1 MTASRDTKDHLAG
14 AVRTGLTFTG
24 GAYACRQVIEITCS
38 IILARLLLPEQ
49 FGVVA
54 VAATFLGF
62 SYTIGNLGMG
72 SAVIQ
77 STELSIADRHT
88 AYTISG
94 CVGLILTLLLASP
107 SPWIAHFFDMPVL
120 LFALPVMSL
129 QVLLSGL
136 YATPVALLRRNLQF
150 GRVAFIE
157 MGSTASYGLSSISLA
172 LAGYG
177 VWSLVWAPLI
187 SGAAALV
194 LAHTLSRYVPTI
206 SLNPKSARKLLSF
219 GGTLTVKNIFV
230 QFSRNADKFVVAK
243 LLGAGATGLYSRASN
258 FSSIPSARLLPVL
271 HTVFFPILCRLY
283 EDKVKFRDW
292 YVKMTVIVAVVVT
305 PLLMGLL
312 ALAEDFTLAL
322 FGPNWSGMV
331 PAFRVLCLAGL
342 FNSLSKLSGA
352 AIEAS
357 GTLRY
362 DVISQSIYAALILVC
377 AIFGAQFGIVGVSWA
392 FLFANVIL
400 YLMKGVALQ
409 FTIGLPF
416 QRYLTAVLPSF
427 AAGLTML
434 LVLSTL
440 PLWTSDWLP
449 HGVVSSWTRLGLG
462 IILGAAVYPVALL
475 LFGPSHLR
483 LASSQLGKYITQT
496 LQGSSKL
503 GSRQT

>member
-172 LAGYG
+172 LDPAGE
-177 VWSLVWAPLI
+177 I
-187 SGAAALV
+187 C
-194 LAHTLSRYVPTI
+194 T
-206 SLNPKSARKLLSF
+206 K
-219 GGTLTVKNIFV
+219 
-230 QFSRNADKFVVAK
+230 
-243 LLGAGATGLYSRASN
+243 
-258 FSSIPSARLLPVL
+258 
-271 HTVFFPILCRLY
+271 
-283 EDKVKFRDW
+283 
-292 YVKMTVIVAVVVT
+292 
-305 PLLMGLL
+305 
-312 ALAEDFTLAL
+312 
-322 FGPNWSGMV
+322 
-331 PAFRVLCLAGL
+331 
-342 FNSLSKLSGA
+342 
-352 AIEAS
+352 
-357 GTLRY
+357 
-362 DVISQSIYAALILVC
+362 
-377 AIFGAQFGIVGVSWA
+377 
-392 FLFANVIL
+392 
-400 YLMKGVALQ
+400 
-409 FTIGLPF
+409 
-416 QRYLTAVLPSF
+416 
-427 AAGLTML
+427 
-434 LVLSTL
+434 
-440 PLWTSDWLP
+440 
-449 HGVVSSWTRLGLG
+449 
-462 IILGAAVYPVALL
+462 
-475 LFGPSHLR
+475 
-483 LASSQLGKYITQT
+483 
-496 LQGSSKL
+496 
-503 GSRQT
+503 